1 MEPKETFAERLKDL
15 RTEKRIGQ
23 IELADKL
30 QVSRGIISLW
40 ENGLREPTLS
50 SLVKIAV
57 FFGVSLD
64 YLAEITDFD
73 LK

>member
-1 MEPKETFAERLKDL
+1 METKNKFAERLKDL
-15 RTEKRIGQ
+15 RSEKNIGQ

-40 ENGLREPTLS
+40 ENGLREPTLT
-50 SLVKIAV
+50 SLIRIAT

-64 YLAEITDFD
+64 FLAGLSDYER
-73 LK
+73 

>member
-64 YLAEITDFD
+64 YLAGITDFD